1 MKFGTQWLIG
11 ALALITATSPL
22 LARSAGAPERHS
34 GAPGDTTCTQCHTTN
49 PQVNSGPGN
58 VTIKFSDGTTYT
70 PGQTQ
75 KVTVTITD
83 PNARRWGFQASHRIA
98 SDAANKGAGT
108 VSPSDDNT
116 HVIATIDTLQWI
128 THTSAGTRP
137 GTTGPTNF
145 EFNWTAPSTDVG
157 PVDFYVAANAANN
170 NNNNQGDFIYTTK
183 ATLTPAGATSQ
194 KPAISSGGVVNGA
207 NPKAGVVSGS
217 WFTIFGQNFTTS
229 TRTWRNDEI
238 VNGVLPTSLDGV
250 SVTVNG
256 KPAAIYYISPG
267 QINAQAPDDTSTG
280 TVAVVVKNAAG
291 ESTPEMV
298 NLQQFSPACFQFD
311 TKYIAAVAADGS
323 LLGPSGLLGANVATR
338 PAKPGETILIFGTG
352 FGPTNPGVPAG
363 RIFQGAANLANNVR
377 ITIGGVQS
385 DLAFAGLSGAGLYQF
400 NVTVPSTVA
409 DGDQPVAASVGGVD
423 SQAGSLLS
431 VRRQ

>member
-1 MKFGTQWLIG
+1 MSVHNSFTTAQQLYR
-11 ALALITATSPL
+11 ALALNIDQYYTTSEGHEMKLPKQLIVAGFVVLGGASSL

-70 PGQTQ
+70 PGQAQ

-83 PNARRWGFQASHRIA
+83 PNARRWGFQASPRIA
-98 SDAANKGAGT
+98 SDAENKGAGT

-116 HVIATIDTLQWI
+116 RIIATVDTLQWI

-137 GTTGPTNF
+137 GTTGPQSF
-145 EFNWTAPSTDVG
+145 EFNWTPPASDVG

-183 ATLTPAGATSQ
+183 ATLTPPGAAPQ
-194 KPAISSGGVVNGA
+194 KPAVSSGGVVNAA
-207 NPKAGVVSGS
+207 NSKAGVVAGS
-217 WFTIFGQNFTTS
+217 WITIFGQNFTTS
-229 TRTWRNDEI
+229 TRSWRGDEI

-256 KPAAIYYISPG
+256 KPAAISFISPG

-280 TVAVVVKNAAG
+280 MIAVIVKNSARG
-291 ESTPEMV
+291 KHTGNGQP
-298 NLQQFSPACFQFD
+298 PAVF
-311 TKYIAAVAADGS
+311 
-323 LLGPSGLLGANVATR
+323 
-338 PAKPGETILIFGTG
+338 PGM
-352 FGPTNPGVPAG
+352 
-363 RIFQGAANLANNVR
+363 
-377 ITIGGVQS
+377 
-385 DLAFAGLSGAGLYQF
+385 
-400 NVTVPSTVA
+400 
-409 DGDQPVAASVGGVD
+409 
-423 SQAGSLLS
+423 LS
-431 VRRQ
+431 VRYQICGGGRA